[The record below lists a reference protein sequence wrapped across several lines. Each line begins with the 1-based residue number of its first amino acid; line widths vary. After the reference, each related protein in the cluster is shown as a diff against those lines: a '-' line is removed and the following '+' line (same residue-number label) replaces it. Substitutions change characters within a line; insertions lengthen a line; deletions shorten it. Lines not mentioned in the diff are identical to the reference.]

1 MATKSYP
8 ELHLVRIC
16 ATGEQRRAWAVFG
29 PPKRSSVDLTRIN
42 VEFIAEPKG
51 GTTTG
56 QSASSTGKMRL
67 ADIAKNV
74 VGGIFIVSNVH
85 EVISSF

>member
-1 MATKSYP
+1 M
-8 ELHLVRIC
+8 
-16 ATGEQRRAWAVFG
+16 
-29 PPKRSSVDLTRIN
+29 DLTRIN

-74 VGGIFIVSNVH
+74 VGDIFIVSNVH
-85 EVISSF
+85 GVISSFKKSLVHSWKSIFPGQRVCVRKG

>member
-16 ATGEQRRAWAVFG
+16 VTGEQRRAWAVFG
-29 PPKRSSVDLTRIN
+29 PPRRSSVDLTRIN

-56 QSASSTGKMRL
+56 QSASSTGKML
-67 ADIAKNV
+67 LGDMLIV
-74 VGGIFIVSNVH
+74 VGDIFIVNNVH
-85 EVISSF
+85 EVIS

>member
-1 MATKSYP
+1 M
-8 ELHLVRIC
+8 
-16 ATGEQRRAWAVFG
+16 
-29 PPKRSSVDLTRIN
+29 DLTRIN

-67 ADIAKNV
+67 GDIAKNV
-74 VGGIFIVSNVH
+74 LGDTFIVNNVH
-85 EVISSF
+85 EVIYSFKKFTAGIDMSGSSCVRKGRNVKPLMEAKITFKK